1 MDAAHQD
8 SLSFTISWS
17 LLKFMSIELMMLSNH
32 LNLCSLLLLLPS
44 IFPNIRVLSN
54 KLALLIR
61 WLKYWRFSN
70 SSSNKY
76 SGLISFRTEPFD
88 LLAVQGTL
96 QSLLQ
101 HQNLK
106 ASILQCSVFFMV
118 QFSHPYMTTGTIA
131 LTIQTCVQKVI
142 SLLFNILSRFVIAF
156 PSRTKHLLIS
166 WLQSLSA
173 VILEP
178 PKIFSYTCMYIHST
192 PDSFLI

>member
-1 MDAAHQD
+1 MAFQLLSLIQLFVIPWTATCQIA
-8 SLSFTISWS
+8 LSFTISWS

-54 KLALLIR
+54 ELALLIR

-76 SGLISFRTEPFD
+76 SGLISFRTEWFD

-118 QFSHPYMTTGTIA
+118 QFSHPYVTTGKTIA
-131 LTIQTCVQKVI
+131 LTIQTGKAPSVYTLRC
-142 SLLFNILSRFVIAF
+142 LCILRLYS
-156 PSRTKHLLIS
+156 P
-166 WLQSLSA
+166 QA
-173 VILEP
+173 VVKRMP
-178 PKIFSYTCMYIHST
+178 CGVSQAWS
-192 PDSFLI
+192 